1 MNYLERVLK
10 VNKILE
16 VLKISKQVG
25 LEDVLVSR
33 PKARE
38 MYNIALNQIGQLI
51 SDDVVYCDFLGITAC
66 SSSFADEFVLNI
78 QKQILQVNNTLLV
91 IKNVVPD
98 VSYDINASLRLR
110 NEKDSLKLLLLSL
123 NNKEYAVE
131 GDKLEP
137 NLKEVF
143 SMLKY
148 SEQITARDIAQRLNV
163 EINNA
168 SNRLKKLHVLHLSLR
183 REVNTETGLRH
194 AYFLP

>member
-1 MNYLERVLK
+1 M
-10 VNKILE
+10 NKILE

-25 LEDVLVSR
+25 LDDVLVSR

-38 MYNIALNQIGQLI
+38 MYNIALSQIGQLI
-51 SDDVVYCDFLGITAC
+51 SDDVIYCDFLGITAC

-78 QKQILQVNNTLLV
+78 QKQILDVENTMLV

-98 VSYDINASLRLR
+98 VSYDINAALRLR

-123 NNKEYAVE
+123 NNKEYTVE

-143 SMLKY
+143 TMLK
-148 SEQITARDIAQRLNV
+148 SSDQITARDIAQRLDV

-168 SNRLKKLHVLHLSLR
+168 SNRLKKLHVLHLALR
-183 REVNTETGLRH
+183 RDVDTETGLRH

>member
-1 MNYLERVLK
+1 MLK

-16 VLKISKQVG
+16 VLKISNQVD

-38 MYNIALNQIGQLI
+38 MYKIALSQIGQLI

-78 QKQILQVNNTLLV
+78 QKHILGVENTLMI
-91 IKNVVPD
+91 IKNVVSD
-98 VSYDINASLRLR
+98 VLYDINAALRLR
-110 NEKDSLKLLLLSL
+110 NEKDSLKLVLLSY
-123 NNKEYAVE
+123 NNKEYNVE
-131 GDKLEP
+131 GNKLEP

-143 SMLKY
+143 SMLKS
-148 SEQITARDIAQRLNV
+148 SEQITARDIAQRLDI
-163 EINNA
+163 EINSA
-168 SNRLKKLHVLHLSLR
+168 SNRLKKLHVAHLALK

-194 AYFLP
+194 AYYLP

>member
-1 MNYLERVLK
+1 M
-10 VNKILE
+10 NKILD
-16 VLKISKQVG
+16 VMKISKQVG

-38 MYNIALNQIGQLI
+38 MYGIALSQIGQLI
-51 SDDVVYCDFLGITAC
+51 SDDVVYCDFSDITAC

-78 QKQILQVNNTLLV
+78 QKQILDVENTLMV

-98 VSYDINASLRLR
+98 VLYDINAALRLR
-110 NEKDSLKLLLLSL
+110 NEKDSLKLLLLSY
-123 NNKEYAVE
+123 NNKEYDVE

-143 SMLKY
+143 LMLKS
-148 SEQITARDIAQRLNV
+148 SEQITARDIAQRLDV

-168 SNRLKKLHVLHLSLR
+168 SNRLKKLHVLHLALR
-183 REVNTETGLRH
+183 REVDTETGLRH
-194 AYFLP
+194 AYYLP

>member
-1 MNYLERVLK
+1 MLK

-38 MYNIALNQIGQLI
+38 MYEIALSQIGQLI
-51 SDDVVYCDFLGITAC
+51 SDDVVYCDFFSITAC

-78 QKQILQVNNTLLV
+78 QKQILLTENTMLI
-91 IKNVVPD
+91 IKNVVSD
-98 VSYDINASLRLR
+98 VLYDINAALRLR
-110 NEKDSLKLLLLSL
+110 NEKDSLKLLLLSY

-143 SMLKY
+143 LMLKS
-148 SEQITARDIAQRLNV
+148 SEQITARDIAQRFDV

-168 SNRLKKLHVLHLSLR
+168 SNRLKKLHVLHLALK

-194 AYFLP
+194 AYYLP